1 MLEAIGAG
9 VTPRVG
15 PKDWK
20 DVWLESPECSRVKQH
35 IRELNSAALAR
46 SEDTG
51 KELTRTC
58 MSSVFE
64 AAHVLTFVDA
74 APFIYQVKEV
84 TVRSLTALWR
94 SPSYVWTRL
103 FVHAFISLFVSLS
116 LLQLGHS
123 TRDLQS
129 RVFGM

>member
-20 DVWLESPECSRVKQH
+20 DVWLESPECARVKEH
-35 IRELNSAALAR
+35 IREIKAAALAR
-46 SEDTG
+46 PEESN

-58 MSSVFE
+58 VSSVFL
-64 AAHVLTFVDA
+64 HFTYLLLVDA

-94 SPSYVWTRL
+94 SPAYVWTRL
-103 FVHAFISLFVSLS
+103 FIHAFISLFVSLS

-123 TRDLQS
+123 SRDLQS